1 MRLIRLLQTGTLGLG
16 ACILLAAIQSCA
28 STAPQEQLIRSSIA
42 GDDAPNWVGGTIAQ
56 TPGTVT
62 FVGRGGGINVL
73 DERHAFDEALGHA
86 RAQLAQYVA
95 TQVSTE
101 DCLQD
106 ISSGARFLSL
116 HRHFEGNGERVDQSI
131 RSRVHELAD
140 VIVGGVAASEQHWE
154 QWSVSNARPT
164 GFMNVRSS
172 GLHSFRRYK
181 CWILAHVDQETID
194 RYVTA
199 TLNALENAENHDQE
213 DGAAKATKAAVQATA
228 MATARAAA
236 AEADVQSAANA
247 LSAQSWEL
255 QRLRERVHYGR
266 RFRLTSEEDCL
277 HYRAPCDFDRLH
289 PEWKAPEYLVRTEV
303 AMVQVPVEVLVH
315 APAGCQFCS
324 DTPCNNHH

>member
-1 MRLIRLLQTGTLGLG
+1 MRLIRPLQTGGLGLC

-42 GDDAPNWVGGTIAQ
+42 GDDAPSWVGGAIAQ

-62 FVGRGGGINVL
+62 FVGRGGGMNVL

-101 DCLQD
+101 ACLQD

-116 HRHFEGNGERVDQSI
+116 HRHLEGNGERVDQAI

-154 QWSVSNARPT
+154 QWSVSNTQPT
-164 GFMNVRSS
+164 GFMNIRTNGV
-172 GLHSFRRYK
+172 HSFRRYK
-181 CWILAHVDQETID
+181 CWILAHVDQETING
-194 RYVTA
+194 YVSA
-199 TLNALENAENHDQE
+199 TLTALKNADSQGGVNEEAAAAEALT
-213 DGAAKATKAAVQATA
+213 AAKALAV
-228 MATARAAA
+228 A
-236 AEADVQSAANA
+236 AEADVQLAANA

-255 QRLRERVHYGR
+255 QRLRERIHYGR

-277 HYRAPCDFDRLH
+277 HYRAPCDFERLH
-289 PEWKAPEYLVRTEV
+289 PEWMAPEYLVKTEV
-303 AMVQVPVEVLVH
+303 AMVRFDVPVET
-315 APAGCQFCS
+315 CQFCS
-324 DTPCNNHH
+324 DTPCNSHH

>member
-1 MRLIRLLQTGTLGLG
+1 MRLSRPLQTGGLGLC

-42 GDDAPNWVGGTIAQ
+42 GDDAPSWVGGTIAQ
-56 TPGTVT
+56 APGTVT
-62 FVGRGGGINVL
+62 FVGRGGGVNVL

-101 DCLQD
+101 ACLQD

-116 HRHFEGNGERVDQSI
+116 HRHLEGNGERVDQSI

-154 QWSVSNARPT
+154 QWSVSNTQPT
-164 GFMNVRSS
+164 GFMNTRTDGV
-172 GLHSFRRYK
+172 HYFRRYK
-181 CWILAHVDQETID
+181 CWILAHVDQETINA
-194 RYVTA
+194 YVSA
-199 TLNALENAENHDQE
+199 TLTALNSAD
-213 DGAAKATKAAVQATA
+213 DGGVGEET
-228 MATARAAA
+228 AA
-236 AEADVQSAANA
+236 AEALTAAEAVAAAAAADVQLAANA

-255 QRLRERVHYGR
+255 QRLRERIHYGR

-277 HYRAPCDFDRLH
+277 HHRAPCDFERLH
-289 PEWKAPEYLVRTEV
+289 PEWMAPEYLVKTEV
-303 AMVQVPVEVLVH
+303 AMVGFDVPVET
-315 APAGCQFCS
+315 CQFCS
-324 DTPCNNHH
+324 DTPCNSHH